1 MKSTSVAQGYDR
13 RRTPSDQYTLEYV
26 EVIQRHHKR
35 TPYASNTFFV
45 EDIEWSCDGSG
56 PVFGSVYPN
65 GQQISGAEVQL
76 QLSRLTTYQN
86 PHYLSGKPTPMPKIL
101 GLPASD
107 PDSTEAPVSFRN

>member
-1 MKSTSVAQGYDR
+1 MKSTSLAHVYVNDAS
-13 RRTPSDQYTLEYV
+13 RTPSDQYTLEYV

-35 TPYASNTFFV
+35 TPYASNTFFA
-45 EDIEWSCDGSG
+45 EDIKWNCDGSG

-76 QLSRLTTYQN
+76 SRLTSHQN
-86 PHYLSGKPTPMPKIL
+86 PHFLSGKPTPIPKIL

-107 PDSTEAPVSFRN
+107 SDSTAAPVSSRN